1 MYRRVFT
8 CRKDPKNWVRIAIA
22 GYSILGVTMTI
33 RLPGTWGLCGAWGPR
48 IPRVGR
54 GPRFRA
60 CKILIKDLTT
70 ERSSEFLHDL
80 AKSLNSKR

>member
-8 CRKDPKNWVRIAIA
+8 CRKDPKSWVRIAIA
-22 GYSILGVTMTI
+22 GYSILGVTIWVTWH
-33 RLPGTWGLCGAWGPR
+33 LGAVWGVGPG

-54 GPRFRA
+54 GARFRA
-60 CKILIKDLTT
+60 CKILVKDLTT

>member
-8 CRKDPKNWVRIAIA
+8 CRKDPKSWVRIAIA
-22 GYSILGVTMTI
+22 GYSILGVTI
-33 RLPGTWGLCGAWGPR
+33 WLPGTWGLYGAWGPG

-54 GPRFRA
+54 GARFRA
-60 CKILIKDLTT
+60 CKILVKDLTT
-70 ERSSEFLHDL
+70 ERSSEFRHDL